1 MTEMT
6 LETADREITVELP
19 RLGTC
24 TYRESE
30 VLTFPWGLP
39 GFGSLRR
46 FLALNLEGQQNFV
59 WLQSL
64 DDVNVAL
71 PTADPWSI
79 FGDYAPHL
87 PPYAMSSLDLKRPE
101 DFATLCV
108 VVVSPGAVEMT
119 MNLLAPI
126 VVNLRTRIGRQI
138 TLETGGYSV
147 RTPIPR
153 KPAEPPAASS
163 PAPAEAAGASTR

>member
-1 MTEMT
+1 MTET
-6 LETADREITVELP
+6 TVAADREITVELP
-19 RLGTC
+19 RFGTC

-39 GFGSLRR
+39 GFASLRR
-46 FLALNLEGQQNFV
+46 FIALNLGGQEKFV

-64 DDVNVAL
+64 DDPSVAL
-71 PTADPWSI
+71 PTADPWQI
-79 FGDYAPHL
+79 FADYAPHL
-87 PPYAMSSLDLKRPE
+87 PPYATSSLDLRNPE

-108 VVVSPGAVEMT
+108 VVVTPGAAEMT

-126 VVNLRTRIGRQI
+126 VVNLHTKTGRQI

-153 KPAEPPAASS
+153 KP
-163 PAPAEAAGASTR
+163 PAPAAGA

>member
-1 MTEMT
+1 MDT
-6 LETADREITVELP
+6 DRETTLDLP
-19 RLGTC
+19 RFGTC
-24 TYRESE
+24 SYLESE

-46 FLALNLEGQQNFV
+46 FIALNLEGQEKFV

-64 DDVNVAL
+64 DDLSVAL
-71 PTADPWSI
+71 PTADPWQL
-79 FGDYAPHL
+79 FADYAPHL
-87 PPYAMSSLDLKRPE
+87 PTYATSSLEIARPE
-101 DFATLCV
+101 DFVTLCV

-126 VVNLRTRIGRQI
+126 VINLRTRTGRQV

-147 RTPIPR
+147 RAEIPR
-153 KPAEPPAASS
+153 KAPAAV
-163 PAPAEAAGASTR
+163 AGA

>member
-1 MTEMT
+1 MTET
-6 LETADREITVELP
+6 IVTTQDRETTLELP
-19 RLGTC
+19 RFGTC

-39 GFGSLRR
+39 GFGELRR
-46 FLALNLEGQQNFV
+46 FIALNLEGQERFV

-64 DDVNVAL
+64 DDPSIAL
-71 PTADPWSI
+71 PTADPWQI
-79 FGDYAPHL
+79 FEEYEPRLPLYAT
-87 PPYAMSSLDLKRPE
+87 SSLNLQRTE

-108 VVVSPGAVEMT
+108 VCVSPGAAEMT

-126 VVNLRTRIGRQI
+126 VVNLETRLARQV

-153 KPAEPPAASS
+153 KEQASS
-163 PAPAEAAGASTR
+163 AGA

>member
-1 MTEMT
+1 M
-6 LETADREITVELP
+6 ETADREISVDLP
-19 RLGTC
+19 RFGQC

-39 GFGSLRR
+39 GFGTLRR
-46 FLALNLEGQQNFV
+46 FIALNLEQQQKFV

-64 DDVNVAL
+64 DEPSVAL
-71 PTADPWSI
+71 PIADPWQI
-79 FGDYAPHL
+79 FGDYEPHL
-87 PPYAMSSLDLKRPE
+87 PPYAMSSLDLRNPE

-108 VVVSPGAVEMT
+108 VVVSPGAEEMT

-126 VVNLRTRIGRQI
+126 VVNLLTRTGRQV

-153 KPAEPPAASS
+153 KAPAAT
-163 PAPAEAAGASTR
+163 AGA

>member
-1 MTEMT
+1 VTET
-6 LETADREITVELP
+6 IVTQDREITLELP
-19 RLGTC
+19 RFGTC

-30 VLTFPWGLP
+30 VLHFPWGLP

-46 FLALNLEGQQNFV
+46 FIALNLEGQERFV

-64 DDVNVAL
+64 DDPSIAL
-71 PTADPWSI
+71 PTADPWQI
-79 FGDYAPHL
+79 FEDYEPRLPH
-87 PPYAMSSLDLKRPE
+87 YATSSLELRRPE

-108 VVVSPGAVEMT
+108 VCVSPGAVEMT

-126 VVNLRTRIGRQI
+126 VINLHTRAARQV

-147 RTPIPR
+147 REPIPR
-153 KPAEPPAASS
+153 KAPAA
-163 PAPAEAAGASTR
+163 AAGA

>member
-1 MTEMT
+1 MAEAALSVTET
-6 LETADREITVELP
+6 IVETADREITVELP
-19 RLGTC
+19 RFGTC

-39 GFGSLRR
+39 GFANLRR
-46 FLALNLEGQQNFV
+46 FIALNLDGQEKFV

-64 DDVNVAL
+64 DDPSVAL
-71 PTADPWSI
+71 PTGDPWAM
-79 FGDYAPHL
+79 FEEYAPQL
-87 PPYAMSSLDLKRPE
+87 PHYAKSSLELQKPE
-101 DFATLCV
+101 DFVTLCV
-108 VVVSPGAVEMT
+108 VVVTPGAVEMT

-126 VVNLRTRIGRQI
+126 VVNLRTRTGRQI

-153 KPAEPPAASS
+153 KAPAAT
-163 PAPAEAAGASTR
+163 AGA

>member
-1 MTEMT
+1 MTET
-6 LETADREITVELP
+6 TVEAADREITVELP
-19 RLGTC
+19 RFGTC

-39 GFGSLRR
+39 GFANLRR
-46 FLALNLEGQQNFV
+46 FIALNLGGQEKFI

-64 DDVNVAL
+64 DDLAVAL
-71 PTADPWSI
+71 PTADPWQI
-79 FGDYAPHL
+79 FADYAPHL
-87 PPYAMSSLDLKRPE
+87 PPYATSSLDLRNPE

-108 VVVSPGAVEMT
+108 VVVTPGAAEMT

-126 VVNLRTRIGRQI
+126 VVNLRTKTGRQI

-153 KPAEPPAASS
+153 KA
-163 PAPAEAAGASTR
+163 PAPAAGA

>member
-1 MTEMT
+1 MTQTTVEA
-6 LETADREITVELP
+6 ADREITVELP
-19 RLGTC
+19 RFGTC

-39 GFGSLRR
+39 GFASLRR
-46 FLALNLEGQQNFV
+46 FIALNLGGQEKFV

-64 DDVNVAL
+64 DDPSVAL
-71 PTADPWSI
+71 PTADPWQI
-79 FGDYAPHL
+79 FADYAPHL
-87 PPYAMSSLDLKRPE
+87 PPYATSSLDLRNPE

-108 VVVSPGAVEMT
+108 VVVTPGAAEMT

-126 VVNLRTRIGRQI
+126 VVNLRTKTGRQI
-138 TLETGGYSV
+138 TLEAGGYSV

-153 KPAEPPAASS
+153 KAA
-163 PAPAEAAGASTR
+163 APAAGA

>member
-1 MTEMT
+1 VNVTET
-6 LETADREITVELP
+6 IVETADREITVDLP
-19 RLGTC
+19 RFGPC

-46 FLALNLEGQQNFV
+46 FIALNLEGQEKFV

-64 DDVNVAL
+64 DDHAVAL
-71 PTADPWSI
+71 PTADPWQI
-79 FGDYAPHL
+79 FADYAPL
-87 PPYAMSSLDLKRPE
+87 MPPYAISSLELTNPE

-108 VVVSPGAVEMT
+108 VVVTPGAAEMT

-126 VVNLRTRIGRQI
+126 VINLRTRTGRQT

-153 KPAEPPAASS
+153 K
-163 PAPAEAAGASTR
+163 APATTAGA

>member
-1 MTEMT
+1 MTET
-6 LETADREITVELP
+6 TVETADRAITVELP

-46 FLALNLEGQQNFV
+46 FLALNLEGQERFI

-64 DDVNVAL
+64 DDPAVAL

-79 FGDYAPHL
+79 FDDYAPQL

-108 VVVSPGAVEMT
+108 VVVTPGAVEMT

-126 VVNLRTRIGRQI
+126 VVNLRTRIARQV
-138 TLETGGYSV
+138 TLEAGGYSV

-153 KPAEPPAASS
+153 KPAAEQ
-163 PAPAEAAGASTR
+163 AEAAGASTR

>member
-1 MTEMT
+1 MTVTESMVD
-6 LETADREITVELP
+6 TADREITLDLP
-19 RLGTC
+19 RFGSC
-24 TYRESE
+24 SYRDSE

-46 FLALNLEGQQNFV
+46 FIALSLDGQEKFV

-64 DDVNVAL
+64 DDPSVAL
-71 PTADPWSI
+71 PTADPWQI
-79 FGDYAPHL
+79 FGEYAPHL
-87 PPYAMSSLDLKRPE
+87 PPYALSSLELRSPD

-108 VVVSPGAVEMT
+108 VVVTPEAAEMT

-126 VVNLRTRIGRQI
+126 VVNLRSRVGRQI
-138 TLETGGYSV
+138 TLEAGGYSV

-153 KPAEPPAASS
+153 KAS
-163 PAPAEAAGASTR
+163 AGTAGA

>member
-1 MTEMT
+1 MTDSTVEA
-6 LETADREITVELP
+6 ADREITVDLP
-19 RLGTC
+19 RFGTC

-39 GFGSLRR
+39 GFASQRR
-46 FLALNLEGQQNFV
+46 FIALNLGGQEKFV

-64 DDVNVAL
+64 DDLSVAL
-71 PTADPWSI
+71 PTADPWQI
-79 FGDYAPHL
+79 FEDYSPHL
-87 PPYAMSSLDLKRPE
+87 PPYASSSLDLRNPE

-108 VVVSPGAVEMT
+108 VVVTPGAAEMT

-126 VVNLRTRIGRQI
+126 VVNLRTKTGRQI

-153 KPAEPPAASS
+153 KA
-163 PAPAEAAGASTR
+163 PAPAAGA

>member
-1 MTEMT
+1 MTET
-6 LETADREITVELP
+6 TVAADREITVELP
-19 RLGTC
+19 RFGTC

-30 VLTFPWGLP
+30 VLTFPWGVP
-39 GFGSLRR
+39 GFANLRR
-46 FLALNLEGQQNFV
+46 FIALNLGGQEKFV

-64 DDVNVAL
+64 DDPSIAL
-71 PTADPWSI
+71 PTADPWQI
-79 FGDYAPHL
+79 FADYSPHL
-87 PPYAMSSLDLKRPE
+87 PPYATSSLDLRNPE

-108 VVVSPGAVEMT
+108 VVVTPGAAEMT

-126 VVNLRTRIGRQI
+126 VVNLRTKTGRQI

-153 KPAEPPAASS
+153 KA
-163 PAPAEAAGASTR
+163 PAPAAGA

>member
-1 MTEMT
+1 MTET
-6 LETADREITVELP
+6 TVAADREITVELP
-19 RLGTC
+19 RFGTC

-39 GFGSLRR
+39 GFASLRR
-46 FLALNLEGQQNFV
+46 FIALNLGGQEKFV

-64 DDVNVAL
+64 DDPSIAL
-71 PTADPWSI
+71 PTADPWQI
-79 FGDYAPHL
+79 FADYAPHL
-87 PPYAMSSLDLKRPE
+87 PPYATSSLDLRNPE

-108 VVVSPGAVEMT
+108 VVVTPGAAEMT

-126 VVNLRTRIGRQI
+126 VVNLRTKTGRQI

-153 KPAEPPAASS
+153 KP
-163 PAPAEAAGASTR
+163 PAPAAGA

>member
-1 MTEMT
+1 MTET
-6 LETADREITVELP
+6 IVKATDREITLDLP
-19 RLGTC
+19 RFGTC

-39 GFGSLRR
+39 GFASLRR
-46 FLALNLEGQQNFV
+46 FIALNLAGQERFV

-64 DDVNVAL
+64 DDPAVAL
-71 PTADPWSI
+71 PTADPWQI
-79 FGDYAPHL
+79 FEDYAPQL
-87 PPYAMSSLDLKRPE
+87 PPYATSSLELQRPE

-126 VVNLRTRIGRQI
+126 VVNLRTRVARQV

-147 RTPIPR
+147 QEPIPR
-153 KPAEPPAASS
+153 KAPAAV
-163 PAPAEAAGASTR
+163 AGA

>member
-1 MTEMT
+1 MSVTET
-6 LETADREITVELP
+6 IVDTDRTISIDLP
-19 RLGTC
+19 RFGPC

-39 GFGSLRR
+39 GFGSQKR
-46 FLALNLEGQQNFV
+46 FIALNLEGQEKFV

-64 DDVNVAL
+64 DDLTVAI
-71 PTADPWSI
+71 PTADPWQI
-79 FGDYAPHL
+79 FAEYAPQL
-87 PPYAMSSLDLKRPE
+87 PPYATSSLDLRAPE
-101 DFATLCV
+101 DFVTLCV
-108 VVVSPGAVEMT
+108 VVVSPGAAEMT

-126 VVNLRTRIGRQI
+126 VVNLRTRTGRQI

-153 KPAEPPAASS
+153 K
-163 PAPAEAAGASTR
+163 APSAAGA

>member
-1 MTEMT
+1 MTET
-6 LETADREITVELP
+6 TVEATDREITVELP
-19 RLGTC
+19 RFGMC

-39 GFGSLRR
+39 GFASLRR
-46 FLALNLEGQQNFV
+46 FIALNLGGQEKFV

-64 DDVNVAL
+64 DDPSVAL
-71 PTADPWSI
+71 PTADPWQI

-87 PPYAMSSLDLKRPE
+87 PPYATSSLDLRNPE

-108 VVVSPGAVEMT
+108 VVVTPGAAEMT

-126 VVNLRTRIGRQI
+126 VVNLRTKTGRQI

-153 KPAEPPAASS
+153 KA
-163 PAPAEAAGASTR
+163 PAPAAGA

>member
-1 MTEMT
+1 VTET
-6 LETADREITVELP
+6 IVKATDREITLDLP
-19 RLGTC
+19 RFGTC

-39 GFGSLRR
+39 GFASLRR
-46 FLALNLEGQQNFV
+46 FIALNLAGQERFV

-64 DDVNVAL
+64 DDPAVAL
-71 PTADPWSI
+71 PTADPWQI
-79 FGDYAPHL
+79 FEDYAPQL
-87 PPYAMSSLDLKRPE
+87 PPYATSSLELQRPE

-126 VVNLRTRIGRQI
+126 VVNLRTRVARQV

-147 RTPIPR
+147 QEPIPR
-153 KPAEPPAASS
+153 KAPAAV
-163 PAPAEAAGASTR
+163 AGA

>member
-1 MTEMT
+1 MTET
-6 LETADREITVELP
+6 TVAADREITVELP
-19 RLGTC
+19 RFGTC

-39 GFGSLRR
+39 GFASLRR
-46 FLALNLEGQQNFV
+46 FIALNLGGQEKFV

-64 DDVNVAL
+64 DDPTVAL
-71 PTADPWSI
+71 PTADPWQI
-79 FGDYAPHL
+79 FADYAPHL
-87 PPYAMSSLDLKRPE
+87 PPYATSSLDLRNPE

-108 VVVSPGAVEMT
+108 VVVTPGAAEMT

-126 VVNLRTRIGRQI
+126 VVNLRTRTGRQI

-153 KPAEPPAASS
+153 KAA
-163 PAPAEAAGASTR
+163 PAAGA